1 MFSKVTTQETHLRT
15 IVKAAI
21 YRVMSIVTTV
31 IMTLLFGGSIE
42 QAWSM
47 GLIVLIIGST
57 HYYLYDRLWLYIPWR
72 RSDEGNDSR
81 VRSIVKAVVYR
92 ITAMMSIAITAR
104 LVFADSNL
112 IAFLVAFGKFILASV
127 TYFVIERVFN
137 LIEWGKV
144 KPVEVDSTNT

>member
-1 MFSKVTTQETHLRT
+1 
-15 IVKAAI
+15 
-21 YRVMSIVTTV
+21 MSIATTV

-57 HYYLYDRLWLYIPWR
+57 HYYLYDRLWLYIPWK
-72 RSDEGNDSR
+72 RSTEGNDSR
-81 VRSIVKAVVYR
+81 VRSIVKAVIYR
-92 ITAMMSIAITAR
+92 VTAMMSIAITAR

-112 IAFLVAFGKFILASV
+112 IAFLVAFGKFILASI

-137 LIEWGKV
+137 VIEWGKV
-144 KPVEVDSTNT
+144 KPVEVDTSIT

>member
-21 YRVMSIVTTV
+21 YRVMSIATTV

-72 RSDEGNDSR
+72 RSTEGDDSR
-81 VRSIVKAVVYR
+81 VRSIVKAIIYR

-112 IAFLVAFGKFILASV
+112 IAFLVAFGKFILASI

-137 LIEWGKV
+137 VIEWGKV
-144 KPVEVDSTNT
+144 KPAEVDSTEQ

>member
-72 RSDEGNDSR
+72 RSDEGNDSQ
-81 VRSIVKAVVYR
+81 VRSIVKAVIYR

-112 IAFLVAFGKFILASV
+112 IAFLVAFGKFILASI

-144 KPVEVDSTNT
+144 KPVEVDSTDT

>member
-72 RSDEGNDSR
+72 RSDEGNDSQ

-112 IAFLVAFGKFILASV
+112 IAFLVAFGKFILASI

-137 LIEWGKV
+137 LIEWGKI